1 MDDLN
6 SEWQRKGA
14 TFSDK
19 TARKDFGL
27 TRDDAGRASQSPDL
41 HLARREEMT
50 ARDQVQARV
59 SDELVLPQGTIRG
72 KAPLR
77 RPAWNRI
84 GRALHLPRARLRL
97 FQGDL
102 VHVGQRP
109 SA

>member
-1 MDDLN
+1 
-6 SEWQRKGA
+6 
-14 TFSDK
+14 
-19 TARKDFGL
+19 
-27 TRDDAGRASQSPDL
+27 
-41 HLARREEMT
+41 MT

-59 SDELVLPQGTIRG
+59 SDEPQGTIRG

-97 FQGDL
+97 FHGDL